1 MIDKSSTIPLYLQ
14 LVEIILEQIKTGLYT
29 EGEKIPSERELS
41 EIFNISRATVR
52 QALSELEKIF
62 IKFFFIKCLLVG
74 NIKK

>member
-52 QALSELEKIF
+52 QALSELEKQ
-62 IKFFFIKCLLVG
+62 KD
-74 NIKK
+74 